1 MEERRYKIFLLYF
14 RRIYD
19 RQIHARIR
27 QITDKML
34 KRRLEARG
42 SIFEERRQVKLEVQE
57 VHINRNFYLLSLVHF
72 VLGT

>member
-1 MEERRYKIFLLYF
+1 MEERRYKISLLYF

-57 VHINRNFYLLSLVHF
+57 VHIY
-72 VLGT
+72 

>member
-1 MEERRYKIFLLYF
+1 MEERKYKISLLYF

-57 VHINRNFYLLSLVHF
+57 VHIY
-72 VLGT
+72 